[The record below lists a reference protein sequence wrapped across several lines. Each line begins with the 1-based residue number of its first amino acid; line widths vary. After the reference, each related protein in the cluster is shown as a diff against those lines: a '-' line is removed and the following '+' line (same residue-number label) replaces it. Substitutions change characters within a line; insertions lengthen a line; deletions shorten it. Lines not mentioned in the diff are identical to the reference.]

1 MTRFGKWISL
11 GCAMLLVAAGTAF
24 AQAQSGEI
32 FGRATDSTG
41 AVMPGVT
48 VTASSPA
55 LITPQT
61 TITTAT
67 GSYRFPSIPI
77 GVYSVT
83 FELSGFTRVVREG
96 IRIETGFNAEVN
108 ARLEISRSAYIA
120 EPLPDNFRS

>member
-1 MTRFGKWISL
+1 MVYSPVLRFRRAARTLFLVIAFSSL
-11 GCAMLLVAAGTAF
+11 ASPAVY
-24 AQAQSGEI
+24 AQAVYGSISGVI
-32 FGRATDSTG
+32 ADSQG

-67 GSYRFPSIPI
+67 GSYRFPNIPI

-83 FELSGFTRVVREG
+83 FELS
-96 IRIETGFNAEVN
+96 
-108 ARLEISRSAYIA
+108 
-120 EPLPDNFRS
+120 